1 MVGVSP
7 DSNGSPQK
15 AHLSTDEILSK
26 QHYRRTFFGI
36 VALVLALALIVRF
49 FVLPW
54 IDPVQKLTGAA
65 LLGSLLD
72 NLVVSLFLAVFVG
85 AFVFWLTPSIVKRSA
100 IEVIAPK
107 QINPLLKS
115 ATSATRSWTYKGA
128 CGRYTRATTIPK
140 LAEAA
145 RAEGIGRDITICVLN
160 PMNDSLCAEYA
171 TYRKSLKSGNSG
183 TPWTQQ
189 VVQEEILATALTALK
204 FRFSEP
210 LLRIRVFFVDHFS
223 AFRLDI
229 ADQYVVV
236 TKEDKEAS
244 ALRADAGTYFYDSY
258 KDDVRLTERQSKEMT
273 CCGKLAFSDQVDEV
287 QLREAIKCADLFH
300 EAKLGEIN
308 LTRVLSSINAPS
320 DPY

>member
-1 MVGVSP
+1 M
-7 DSNGSPQK
+7 
-15 AHLSTDEILSK
+15 DEILSK
-26 QHYRRTFFGI
+26 QHYRRTFFGV
-36 VALVLALALIVRF
+36 VALILTLALVTRF
-49 FVLPW
+49 FVLPYFRAE
-54 IDPVQKLTGAA
+54 QALTGAA

-72 NLVVSLFLAVFVG
+72 NLVVSLFLAVFLG

-107 QINPLLKS
+107 QINPTLKAAAS
-115 ATSATRSWTYKGA
+115 TTRSWIYKGA

-140 LAEAA
+140 LADVA
-145 RAEGIGRDITICVLN
+145 RTEGIGRDITICVLN
-160 PMNDSLCAEYA
+160 PKNEELCAAYA
-171 TYRKSLKSGNSG
+171 TYRRSLKSGTSG
-183 TPWTQQ
+183 MAWSRQ
-189 VVQEEILATALTALK
+189 VVQEEVIATAVTALR
-204 FRFSEP
+204 FQFSEP

-229 ADQYVVV
+229 SDHHVVI

-273 CCGKLAFSDQVDEV
+273 CCGRLEFNGSLDEAK
-287 QLREAIKCADLFH
+287 LREAVNCADIFYESDLVGLNISRLL
-300 EAKLGEIN
+300 EC
-308 LTRVLSSINAPS
+308 INAPN